1 MNRND
6 LVHEKEYFLILNNG
20 EEEYNEW
27 YIPSY
32 SPDGLN
38 YGKWRWSNRKESEVK
53 EIMFNID

>member
-6 LVHEKEYFLILNNG
+6 LKHGKEYFLILNND

-27 YIPSY
+27 YIPH

-53 EIMFNID
+53 EIMFDID